1 MPPWGRSL
9 EYHFEPVI
17 KQFNAPPL
25 HIKSVQMHEM
35 CLDTRGVPIWF
46 FAEFQVIVISQ
57 CEYDILV
64 ITRVR
69 GGAEDEC

>member
-1 MPPWGRSL
+1 MAKSCK
-9 EYHFEPVI
+9 VTAD
-17 KQFNAPPL
+17 KQNTVLMSFGL
-25 HIKSVQMHEM
+25 YIVKVLRIETDIYIYIHTYIYMY
-35 CLDTRGVPIWF
+35 
-46 FAEFQVIVISQ
+46 VIVISQ